1 MKQSILNEINSLFET
16 GEIQTI
22 KFSKTGK
29 TTVKYVKE
37 PKLIQYSKCDNILQV
52 IKEHAEL
59 SKILEKLEMKPKL
72 KLTVD
77 EFVKTNTIDQDFKN
91 QLEKCVSDME
101 FAKKSMDKA
110 FARMLEPKKTLFERF
125 YDTVGNWLGGGKSF
139 APDECKSFA

>member
-1 MKQSILNEINSLFET
+1 MKKSILDEINSLFET

-59 SKILEKLEMKPKL
+59 SKSLEKVEMKPKL
-72 KLTVD
+72 KLTVAEIEKLNVIACEVGYKKQSAFHD
-77 EFVKTNTIDQDFKN
+77 WID
-91 QLEKCVSDME
+91 
-101 FAKKSMDKA
+101 
-110 FARMLEPKKTLFERF
+110 R
-125 YDTVGNWLGGGKSF
+125 VGFWLGGGKSF